1 MVRRRASAALLAV
14 LVLACA
20 SPTLPLPPPGIPTQ
34 AMVDSTHVKLVSN
47 CGGVE
52 PRTNVTV
59 TNQTRTDPT
68 MPGVEGLIVLAS
80 TCGSWGPVTVYATAG
95 DQITIV
101 QSSDTADV
109 SLPTTVI
116 VGVP

>member
-1 MVRRRASAALLAV
+1 M
-14 LVLACA
+14 VLACA

-34 AMVDSTHVKLVSN
+34 VMADATHVQLTSA

-59 TNQTRTDPT
+59 TNQTRTDPSG
-68 MPGVEGLIVLAS
+68 PGVEGLVVQAS
-80 TCGSWGPVTVYATAG
+80 TCGSWGAKLYAMPG
-95 DQITIV
+95 DQVTII
-101 QSSDTADV
+101 QSSDSADV